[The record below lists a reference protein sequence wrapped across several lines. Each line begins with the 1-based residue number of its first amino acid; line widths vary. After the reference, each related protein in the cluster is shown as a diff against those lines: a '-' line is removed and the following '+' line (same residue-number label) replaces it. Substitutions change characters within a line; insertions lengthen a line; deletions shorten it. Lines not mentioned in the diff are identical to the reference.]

1 MVLLRHR
8 QPGVVHITREP
19 LYDMCDEG
27 LSTIIRQRQDVQ

>member
-8 QPGVVHITREP
+8 QPGVVHIIRDP

-27 LSTIIRQRQDVQ
+27 LSTIIR

>member
-8 QPGVVHITREP
+8 QPGVVHIIRDP

-27 LSTIIRQRQDVQ
+27 LLAIIR